1 MRKQTRLLPCLRGF
15 ARRQSGREGR
25 PKQNPTPVKTRANSP
40 KKPFTLLSKS
50 PHVGVG
56 SAWEPPF
63 TMRKE
68 GLRRNGRLAGL
79 KLGSR
84 RIYGLL
90 AAQACVALAPRWC
103 ADSPHSRDSRTLAP
117 GHARAPCAWKS
128 RTGSMRCRDG
138 DSKRRARERWCAHG
152 ERVPARA
159 RARPAPRPGAARA
172 WTQDGRA
179 RVSRRFALTSL
190 PAPFHGSFFCT
201 VCACSLATLER
212 RASQELASKAA
223 HAHPTPIPWSVFSA
237 PAEPGKSVAPRHRCA
252 ASSSCRSRRPARA
265 DGA

>member
-1 MRKQTRLLPCLRGF
+1 MI
-15 ARRQSGREGR
+15 
-25 PKQNPTPVKTRANSP
+25 
-40 KKPFTLLSKS
+40 
-50 PHVGVG
+50 
-56 SAWEPPF
+56 
-63 TMRKE
+63 KE
-68 GLRRNGRLAGL
+68 GLRRNGRLAGFEV
-79 KLGSR
+79 
-84 RIYGLL
+84 RI
-90 AAQACVALAPRWC
+90 
-103 ADSPHSRDSRTLAP
+103 SPHYFMGYSRHVP
-117 GHARAPCAWKS
+117 GRCACAEMVRGLS
-128 RTGSMRCRDG
+128 PLPGQSDFRPGTY
-138 DSKRRARERWCAHG
+138 RERAKEEPASAGAHTASAC
-152 ERVPARA
+152 P
-159 RARPAPRPGAARA
+159 PRPGAARA

-252 ASSSCRSRRPARA
+252 ASSSCRSRRPRRA